1 MPGLS
6 CFVARIRVLE
16 KTLNHLAS
24 LLGILLILGTC
35 YALSRS
41 RQAIRWRIVGWGLGL
56 QFLIALFVLRT
67 GAGYWLLNKASN
79 GVVWFLHFSFEGSQ
93 FVFGPLGDP
102 KGSLGMVFAFQALPL
117 IIYVAAFFSLLY
129 YLRVLPA
136 LVSLVAKAMFR
147 LMGTSGAESLEV
159 AASIVMG
166 QTEAPLVIRPYL
178 ESLTQSE
185 LMTVMTAGMA
195 HIAGSVLGAY
205 ILFGA
210 HARDLLTAV
219 VMTAPGTMLISKML
233 MPETAQPQTA
243 GEVRMVIEKKFV
255 NVLDAVSHGVTDG
268 LLMALNVGAMLIA
281 FIALIGLADGA
292 LGFAHTNL
300 HTVFG
305 YLLAPVAWLL
315 GVPWHDAMA
324 VGNLLAAKIVLNE
337 FVAFSMLGPLKG
349 HIAARSFTIATYALC
364 GFANFASIGIQ
375 IGGIGALVPSR
386 RQDLAKLGFWALLG
400 GTLAN
405 YLSAAIVGLFIH

>member
-1 MPGLS
+1 ME
-6 CFVARIRVLE
+6 RD
-16 KTLNHLAS
+16 LNHLAS

-35 YALSRS
+35 YALSRH
-41 RQAIRWRIVGWGLGL
+41 REAIRWRIVVWGLSL

-67 GAGYWLLNKASN
+67 GAGYWLLNKASS
-79 GVVWFLHFSFEGSQ
+79 GVVWFLHFSFEGSK

-102 KGSLGMVFAFQALPL
+102 KGNLGLVFAFQALPL

-129 YLRVLPA
+129 YLRVLPM
-136 LVSLVAKAMFR
+136 LVSLVAKAMFK

-178 ESLTQSE
+178 ETLTQSE

-324 VGNLLAAKIVLNE
+324 VGNLLATKIVLNE

-349 HIAARSFTIATYALC
+349 HIAERSFTIATYALC

-386 RQDLAKLGFWALLG
+386 RQDLAKLGFWALLA

>member
-1 MPGLS
+1 LLEG
-6 CFVARIRVLE
+6 VL
-16 KTLNHLAS
+16 NRLAS
-24 LLGILLILGTC
+24 LLGIVTILVTC
-35 YALSRS
+35 YALSRH
-41 RQAIRWRIVGWGLGL
+41 RNAIRWRIVAWGLGL
-56 QFLIALFVLRT
+56 QFLIAMFVLRT
-67 GAGYWLLNKASN
+67 GTGYWLLSKASN
-79 GVVWFLHFSFEGSQ
+79 GVVWFLDFAFQGSK

-117 IIYVAAFFSLLY
+117 IIYVAAFFSILY

-178 ESLTQSE
+178 EALTDSE

-210 HARDLLTAV
+210 QARHLLTAV

-233 MPETAQPQTA
+233 VPETGQPQTA
-243 GEVRMVIEKKFV
+243 GEVRLIVEKRFV
-255 NVLDAVSHGVTDG
+255 NLLDAVSGGVTDG
-268 LLMALNVGAMLIA
+268 LMMALNVGAMLIA
-281 FIALIGLADGA
+281 FVALIGLANGA
-292 LGFAHTNL
+292 LAFAHTNFGR
-300 HTVFG
+300 VFG

-315 GVPWHDAMA
+315 GVPWHDATA
-324 VGNLLAAKIVLNE
+324 VGNLLATKIILNE

-349 HIAARSFTIATYALC
+349 HIAERSFTIATYALC
-364 GFANFASIGIQ
+364 GFANFASIGVQ

-386 RQDLAKLGFWALLG
+386 RQDLARLGFWALLA

-405 YLSAAIVGLFIH
+405 YLSAAIVGLFIR

>member
-1 MPGLS
+1 LLEG
-6 CFVARIRVLE
+6 VL
-16 KTLNHLAS
+16 NRLAS
-24 LLGILLILGTC
+24 LLGIVTILVTC
-35 YALSRS
+35 YALSRH
-41 RQAIRWRIVGWGLGL
+41 RNAIRWRIVAWGLGL
-56 QFLIALFVLRT
+56 QFLIAMFVLRT
-67 GAGYWLLNKASN
+67 GTGYWLLSKASN
-79 GVVWFLHFSFEGSQ
+79 GVVWFLDFAFQGSK

-117 IIYVAAFFSLLY
+117 IIYVAAFFSILY

-178 ESLTQSE
+178 EALTDSE

-210 HARDLLTAV
+210 QARHLLTAV

-233 MPETAQPQTA
+233 VPETGQPQTA
-243 GEVRMVIEKKFV
+243 GEVRLIVEKRFV
-255 NVLDAVSHGVTDG
+255 NLLDAVSGGVTDG
-268 LLMALNVGAMLIA
+268 LMMALNVGAMLIA
-281 FIALIGLADGA
+281 FVALIGLANGA
-292 LGFAHTNL
+292 LAFAHTNFG
-300 HTVFG
+300 TVFG

-315 GVPWHDAMA
+315 GVPWHDATA
-324 VGNLLAAKIVLNE
+324 VGNLLATKIILNE

-349 HIAARSFTIATYALC
+349 HIAERSFTIATYALC
-364 GFANFASIGIQ
+364 GFANFASIGVQ

-386 RQDLAKLGFWALLG
+386 RQDLARLGFWALLA

-405 YLSAAIVGLFIH
+405 YLSAAIVGLFIR

>member
-1 MPGLS
+1 ME
-6 CFVARIRVLE
+6 RE
-16 KTLNHLAS
+16 LNRLAS
-24 LLGILLILGTC
+24 LLGILIILGTC
-35 YALSRS
+35 YALSRH
-41 RQAIRWRIVGWGLGL
+41 RKVIRWRIVGWGLGL
-56 QFLIALFVLRT
+56 QFLIAMFVLRT
-67 GAGYWLLNKASN
+67 GAGYRLLDKASR
-79 GVVWFLHFSFEGSQ
+79 GVVWFLHFSFEGSK

-102 KGSLGMVFAFQALPL
+102 KGNLGMIFAFQALPL
-117 IIYVAAFFSLLY
+117 IIYVAAFFSVLY

-136 LVSLVAKAMFR
+136 LVSLAAKVMFK

-159 AASIVMG
+159 AASVVMG

-178 ESLTQSE
+178 ETLTESE
-185 LMTVMTAGMA
+185 MMTVMTAGMA

-210 HARDLLTAV
+210 QARDLLTAV
-219 VMTAPGTMLISKML
+219 VMTAPGTMLVSKML
-233 MPETAQPQTA
+233 IPETGQPQTA
-243 GEVRMVIEKKFV
+243 GEVNLTAEKKYV
-255 NVLDAVSHGVTDG
+255 NVLDAVSHGVMDG
-268 LLMALNVGAMLIA
+268 LFIALNVGAMLIA
-281 FIALIGLADGA
+281 FVALIALANGFLAFG
-292 LGFAHTNL
+292 HTNL

-324 VGNLLAAKIVLNE
+324 VGNLLATKVILNE

-386 RQDLAKLGFWALLG
+386 RQDLARLGFWALLG

-405 YLSAAIVGLFIH
+405 YLSAAIVGLFIR